1 MADYDGAIKIGVIV
15 DDKDAIKGL
24 GKLEEHAEDI
34 ADGFDKSGKGAASF
48 ADVLKGNLLSNAIV
62 SGVSGLAEGIKGLGS
77 TLIES
82 AANVK
87 AERSQFEQTF
97 GTLQDAAETAIERV
111 ADTSGVLETRL
122 NTLGGRIY
130 AFARA
135 SGGDTAD
142 SLNLMETALQAAA
155 DNAAHY
161 DRSLEDSTETL
172 QSFLKGNY
180 ENDAALGLSATETTR
195 NAAAMSLFG
204 QEFSKLSEIQKQ
216 QTLLQMVLDAQKV
229 SGAMGQAAR
238 EADGWE
244 NVQGNL
250 NETWRQFAANVG
262 SPLLQNLIPIIQ
274 NITVSLQEWISSID
288 WAAFNEN
295 INSFVSA
302 VMNNGP
308 EIIST
313 IAGVGAGF
321 VAWNVVTMIQG
332 LISAVSA
339 FKAANDGLKI
349 SQIALNA
356 VMNANPLALLATLIA
371 GVVAAVV
378 ALWNTSEDF
387 RNTWYNVWDGIKTT
401 TKNVINNISASFE
414 GMINTIIRGLNWLIK
429 QANKIQISI
438 PDWVPGL
445 GGKTWGINIKPL
457 QEVNLPRLAQGAVIP
472 PNREFLAVLGDQ
484 KSGTNIE
491 APLETMVSAFRT
503 ALRDMNVGGQNGG
516 TQTVVLELD
525 GTKLGQAIF
534 DLNRRESRRKGTSL
548 LIY

>member
-1 MADYDGAIKIGVIV
+1 MLDYDGAIKVVAIF
-15 DDKDAIKGL
+15 DDKDAIKGIK
-24 GKLEEHAEDI
+24 KLDEHVEDI
-34 ADGFDKSGKGAASF
+34 ADGFDESGREAANF
-48 ADVLKGNLLSNAIV
+48 ADVLKGNLLGTAIV
-62 SGVSGLAEGIKGLGS
+62 SGVSGLAEGIKGIGS
-77 TLIES
+77 TLLES

-97 GTLQDAAETAIERV
+97 GALQNAAETAIERV

-122 NTLGGRIY
+122 NTLGSEIY

-135 SGGDTAD
+135 SGGETAE

-155 DNAAHY
+155 DSAAYY

-195 NAAAMSLFG
+195 NAAAMELFG
-204 QEFSKLSEIQKQ
+204 VKFQDLTEIQKQ
-216 QTLLQMVLDAQKV
+216 QTLLQMVLDAQEL
-229 SGAMGQAAR
+229 SGAMGQASR

-250 NETWRQFAANVG
+250 NETWKQFAANVG
-262 SPLLQNLIPIIQ
+262 SPLLENLIPIIQ
-274 NITVSLQEWISSID
+274 EITSSMQEWISSFD

-302 VMNNGP
+302 LTNNGP
-308 EIIST
+308 EIISI

-321 VAWNVVTMIQG
+321 VAWNVISMIQG
-332 LISAVSA
+332 LVGAVSA

-356 VMNANPLALLATLIA
+356 VMNANPLALLATLVA
-371 GVVAAVV
+371 GVIAAVV
-378 ALWNTSEDF
+378 TLWNTSEDF
-387 RNTWYNVWDGIKTT
+387 RNTWYSVWDGIKTS
-401 TKNVINNISASFE
+401 TKNVINSIGASFE
-414 GMINTIIRGLNWLIK
+414 GMINTIIRGLNWLIE

-438 PDWVPGL
+438 PDWVPGF

-457 QEVNLPRLAQGAVIP
+457 KEVQIPRLAQGAVIP

-484 KSGTNIE
+484 KNGTNIE
-491 APLETMVSAFRT
+491 APLSTIEQAVENVLRRRGGFGDGGMTLVLDGDLA
-503 ALRDMNVGGQNGG
+503 ALVRVLRPYMLKEDRRVGVNIVTNGG
-516 TQTVVLELD
+516 
-525 GTKLGQAIF
+525 
-534 DLNRRESRRKGTSL
+534 
-548 LIY
+548 